1 MKYFESNFM
10 NDFSVIPISL
20 SKLKKKKKDAN
31 LLHIGTWQL
40 QTQTIPE
47 VWNFVL
53 AINAT
58 MRVAPGNVILQ
69 KCWTISCKVMNKT
82 M

>member
-10 NDFSVIPISL
+10 NDFSVIPIIPN
-20 SKLKKKKKDAN
+20 LKKKKDSN

-47 VWNFVL
+47 VWNSVL
-53 AINAT
+53 AI
-58 MRVAPGNVILQ
+58 IQ
-69 KCWTISCKVMNKT
+69 WE
-82 M
+82 